1 MSDLIVAIV
10 VYLIVGYINQFV
22 AMNQIYHSINQPSMF
37 DRVHSILP
45 VFSKKYPDYGVGLF
59 VLYFI
64 LRWGIQYPDAMIN
77 YLWIISLLFIG
88 RVIVMSVT
96 QFPPALPNCSTAR
109 AGEPYRFNVFQKGW
123 NECLNYMYSGHTI
136 HTVLVALFT
145 VFLSNSHVE
154 KVAVVLLALL
164 ELVFIIGSRIHYT
177 ADVLVGSLVTVLAFF
192 AWPGIDKVLENI
204 WVGGR
209 YGKILLSKGI

>member
-1 MSDLIVAIV
+1 MSELIVAIA
-10 VYLIVGYINQFV
+10 VYLIVGYINEFV
-22 AMNQIYHSINQPSMF
+22 AMNQIYHSINDPAMF
-37 DRVHSILP
+37 DRGHTLLP
-45 VFSKKYPDYGVGLF
+45 IFSKHYPDYGVACF

-64 LRWGIQYPDAMIN
+64 VRWGIRYPDAMIN

-96 QFPPALPNCSTAR
+96 QFPPALPNCSTAK
-109 AGEPYRFNVFQKGW
+109 AGDPYRFNVFQKGW
-123 NECLNYMYSGHTI
+123 NECLDYMYSGHTI
-136 HTVLVALFT
+136 HTVLVVLFT
-145 VFLSNSHVE
+145 LFLSNSQVE
-154 KVAVVLLALL
+154 NVAVVLLALL

-192 AWPGIDKVLENI
+192 AWPGIDTVLENM

-209 YGKILLSKGI
+209 YGMILISKGI